1 MGGIKTNTDAQVM
14 DVNNNVIN
22 NLYAAGEVTGGIFG
36 KDRLGTCAIPD
47 AIVFGRIA
55 GGYVVE

>member
-1 MGGIKTNTDAQVM
+1 M